1 MDREGKG
8 LLDSKEL
15 LAFLRD
21 NDAFHWSE
29 SNTYYLMKFYDTD
42 EDEALDYTDFLQLV
56 LPCEDPELR
65 AIATQRDPNLVS
77 KDEYLPGGVENEMLL
92 LLEMEMELHS
102 QIEPLKQKI

>member
-42 EDEALDYTDFLQLV
+42 EDEALDYTDFL
-56 LPCEDPELR
+56 
-65 AIATQRDPNLVS
+65 
-77 KDEYLPGGVENEMLL
+77 
-92 LLEMEMELHS
+92 
-102 QIEPLKQKI
+102 